1 MTRTHFAADAVAGG
15 FSDPVLDAQSA
26 FRRIMNAFAEP
37 GTTARLDMLV
47 QAPAA
52 LPPAAAILLLTLADA
67 DAPIFLEGAP
77 ALADAAAWLAFH
89 TGARVDAEP
98 GEASFALLTE
108 GSDPA
113 GWDALPIGTDAY
125 PDRAAT
131 LILPVEALEGGAP
144 LTLTGPGIETVRTIA
159 PVGLPAGFL
168 EARVR
173 NAALFPRGHDLVLV
187 AGDALIAL
195 PRTTKLREA

>member
-1 MTRTHFAADAVAGG
+1 MTNAPFAAAAVSGG

-26 FRRIMNAFAEP
+26 FRLTMNAFAEP
-37 GTTARLDMLV
+37 GTTARLGMPVD
-47 QAPAA
+47 APDA

-67 DAPIFLEGAP
+67 DAPIFLEGA
-77 ALADAAAWLAFH
+77 AAQGHTMAWLAFH
-89 TGARVDAEP
+89 TGARVDAARQ
-98 GEASFALLTE
+98 EASFALLTE

-113 GWDALPIGTDAY
+113 GWTAFQIGTDAY

-144 LTLTGPGIETVRTIA
+144 LILSGPGIEATRTIA

-168 EARVR
+168 EARTR

>member
-1 MTRTHFAADAVAGG
+1 MTQVHFAAAAVAGG

-37 GTTARLDMLV
+37 GTLARLDMSV

-67 DAPIFLEGAP
+67 DAPIFLEGAA
-77 ALADAAAWLAFH
+77 ALAEASAWLAFH
-89 TGARVDAEP
+89 TGARVDAAR

-108 GSDPA
+108 NSDPG
-113 GWDALPIGTDAY
+113 GWDALPIGTDSY

-131 LILPVEALEGGAP
+131 LILPVQALEGGAP

-159 PVGLPAGFL
+159 PLGLPAGFL
-168 EARVR
+168 EARAR